1 MYSNLNN
8 LDTAIHDHT
17 VQTLCL
23 TGITFLLR
31 LVEFIVELDV
41 ILTFVMH
48 FAILVSSVFAIITGF
63 FALRDRYRNRK
74 SV

>member
-1 MYSNLNN
+1 MDSNLN

-23 TGITFLLR
+23 TLVTFILR
-31 LVEFIVELDV
+31 LIEWCVELDA

-48 FAILVSSVFAIITGF
+48 IVILISSIFAIVTGF

-74 SV
+74 SL

>member
-1 MYSNLNN
+1 MDSILNN

-17 VQTLCL
+17 VRTLCL

-74 SV
+74 SM

>member
-1 MYSNLNN
+1 MYSNLNT
-8 LDTAIHDHT
+8 LDTTIHDYT

-23 TGITFLLR
+23 TLVTFMLR
-31 LVEFIVELDV
+31 LIEFVVELDA

-48 FAILVSSVFAIITGF
+48 FAILISSIFATITGF
-63 FALRDRYRNRK
+63 YALRDRYRNRK